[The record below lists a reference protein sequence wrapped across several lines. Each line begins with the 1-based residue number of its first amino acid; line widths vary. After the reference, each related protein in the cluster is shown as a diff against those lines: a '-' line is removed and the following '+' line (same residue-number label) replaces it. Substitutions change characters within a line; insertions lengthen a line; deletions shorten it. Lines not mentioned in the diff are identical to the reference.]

1 MGVPF
6 ERSQL
11 YYESKILSNNM
22 KLNEV
27 GVTDGGL
34 LYLTISMI

>member
-11 YYESKILSNNM
+11 YFEGKLLANNM
-22 KLNEV
+22 KLSDI
-27 GVTDGGL
+27 GVQ
-34 LYLTISMI
+34 